1 MRSIAIIISILLS
14 FILGGGRV
22 NNACD
27 RNIHYTGTVVQC
39 TDNDAPEKK
48 VDFNDVALIPVR
60 TATVSGDGSSF
71 APSFRST
78 NSGKRVQPSH
88 KSSFRVIKT
97 GKVFDRNNFYSFRTD
112 ILQFQSGIRSNSR
125 YIYSICQLLI

>member
-1 MRSIAIIISILLS
+1 MRSIAIFISILLS
-14 FILGGGRV
+14 FIFGEGRV
-22 NNACD
+22 SNAYD
-27 RNIHYTGTVVQC
+27 RNSHSTGAIVQC
-39 TDNDAPEKK
+39 SDKEAMDWE
-48 VDFNDVALIPVR
+48 VDFNDVALLPVR
-60 TATVSGDGSSF
+60 TASISGNGSSF

-97 GKVFDRNNFYSFRTD
+97 GKVFDRNNFYTFRTV